1 MGNRYPPSESGT
13 NGPIAYPAAGD
24 IAPNLVK
31 SEPEAIDGDTDQRG
45 RASSESRRPSAGT
58 TAVAGDPGTNT
69 ETGSNHS
76 HSDQDHRGHGLEED
90 GLRLPP
96 AVRTTTSASGKPY
109 SSFSQGMKWMIVT
122 LAGIAAVF
130 SPIRYVDL
138 ESDPHHNGE
147 QASREG
153 SVLIPSSN
161 IFVPAI
167 PTLSREFD
175 RGEEQ
180 ISLAVTVYLI
190 FQAITPSFFGALS
203 DSYGRRP
210 VYISTLTLYLGAN
223 IGLALCPTSAFWLL
237 LVLRAVQATGGSAVI
252 SIGSGTISDI
262 AEPGERGK
270 FMALFQGSSMVGPA
284 FGPLLGGVF
293 AETLGWRSIFWFLAI
308 ATGVILVPLTLYVFH
323 GPRTIQSLR
332 AASCQRH

>member
-1 MGNRYPPSESGT
+1 
-13 NGPIAYPAAGD
+13 
-24 IAPNLVK
+24 
-31 SEPEAIDGDTDQRG
+31 
-45 RASSESRRPSAGT
+45 
-58 TAVAGDPGTNT
+58 
-69 ETGSNHS
+69 
-76 HSDQDHRGHGLEED
+76 
-90 GLRLPP
+90 
-96 AVRTTTSASGKPY
+96 
-109 SSFSQGMKWMIVT
+109 
-122 LAGIAAVF
+122 
-130 SPIRYVDL
+130 
-138 ESDPHHNGE
+138 
-147 QASREG
+147 
-153 SVLIPSSN
+153 
-161 IFVPAI
+161 VPAI
-167 PTLSREFD
+167 PTLSREFN

-223 IGLALCPTSAFWLL
+223 IGLALCPTSAYWLL

-262 AEPGERGK
+262 AEPGERGM

-308 ATGVILVPLTLYVFH
+308 ATGVILVPLTL
-323 GPRTIQSLR
+323 
-332 AASCQRH
+332 